1 MKLNL
6 LTRAALATACALTAL
21 TANPALAQTGPVNPR
36 PDVTAKAVDQKA
48 QMVDRLIF
56 NSPVAARVGSS
67 KNDEARRHFNNAR
80 EYYSHGKALAGSG
93 QLRGADL
100 LLNEAIWE
108 LSRAQTL
115 VPDQATRV
123 AEERARYQQL
133 KGSVD
138 ALLRTYELGVTGPG
152 AITLSGDSPAE
163 RNVKGAMAQVEQA
176 RVLSET
182 SKLVEANSALERAL
196 ALLLKDALG
205 RIDGK
210 TVVYDR
216 RFADVKQEFAFELER
231 QRSYDSLVPLAVLE
245 YRPSK
250 EAVALIE
257 RYVQNSRSLRA
268 KAEAQAAANE
278 YAQGV
283 QTLNEATDALQRALL
298 AAGLSVP
305 QTMATQ

>member
-1 MKLNL
+1 MKTLPL
-6 LTRAALATACALTAL
+6 LSSLALATGLLLSAPLAAQ
-21 TANPALAQTGPVNPR
+21 PAPGNTRAEVS
-36 PDVTAKAVDQKA
+36 AKAVEQKA

-80 EYYSHGKALAGSG
+80 EYYTHGKSLAGSG
-93 QLRGADL
+93 QMRGADL

-115 VPDQATRV
+115 VPDQATRM

-138 ALLRTYELGVTGPG
+138 ALLRTYELGVTGAG
-152 AITLSGDSPAE
+152 AITLAGDSPAE

-176 RVLSET
+176 RLLSET
-182 SKLVEANSALERAL
+182 SKLVEANSALEKAL
-196 ALLLKDALG
+196 SLLLKDALG

-216 RFADVKQEFAFELER
+216 RFSDVKQEFAYELER

-257 RYVQNSRSLRA
+257 RYVQSSRGLRA
-268 KAEAQAAANE
+268 KAEAQAAANDH
-278 YAQGV
+278 AQAV

>member
-1 MKLNL
+1 MKTPSL
-6 LTRAALATACALTAL
+6 LCGLALAAGLTLCAPLA
-21 TANPALAQTGPVNPR
+21 AQTAPGTPR
-36 PDVTAKAVDQKA
+36 AEVSAKAVEQKA

-80 EYYSHGKALAGSG
+80 EYYTHGKALAGSG

-115 VPDQATRV
+115 VPDQATRM
-123 AEERARYQQL
+123 AGERSRYQQL

-182 SKLVEANSALERAL
+182 SKLVEANSALEKAL

-216 RFADVKQEFAFELER
+216 RFTDVKQEFAYELER

-250 EAVALIE
+250 EAVALID
-257 RYVQNSRSLRA
+257 RYVQSSRSLRA
-268 KAEAQAAANE
+268 KAEAQAAANDH
-278 YAQGV
+278 AQAV